1 MQRILAGCLAA
12 LVLTLALGVGTVRA
26 FLPSNWPVGEYA
38 VLGTNLKGGVYSGQ
52 VSIKQTGQA
61 FVVQWRLASGE
72 RYVGVAVASQRSL
85 AVAFNGGVILY
96 ERLDDGTLAGQWT
109 MHGQSQVGIEKLTR
123 R

>member
-1 MQRILAGCLAA
+1 MQRILAGWLAA
-12 LVLTLALGVGTVRA
+12 LVLTLALGVGAAHA
-26 FLPSNWPVGEYA
+26 FLPPNWPVGEYA
-38 VLGTNLKGGVYSGQ
+38 VLGTNLKGGVYNGQ
-52 VSIKQTGQA
+52 ASIKQTGQT

-109 MHGQSQVGIEKLTR
+109 MHGQSQVGNEKLTR

>member
-1 MQRILAGCLAA
+1 MQRILAGWLAA
-12 LVLTLALGVGTVRA
+12 LVLTLALGVGAAHA
-26 FLPSNWPVGEYA
+26 FLPPNWPVGEYA

-52 VSIKQTGQA
+52 VSIKQTGQT

-72 RYVGVAVASQRSL
+72 RYAGVAVASQRSL
-85 AVAFNGGVILY
+85 AVAFNGGVVLY